1 MPVLLERYCFCVNC
15 VDQLVDSG
23 RVQISGHS
31 QCSAECSAPLCQAQ
45 ATRIEVQP
53 CTPTGKPSRY
63 VGDKQ
68 GTLRPLL
75 TNHDP
80 QQIGSRPL
88 FPASHARS
96 DRRTGRRAR
105 KIRGLTSNHCLLY
118 RRTVSN
124 TAFHRYLLVV
134 AGRSDSSSS
143 GTASLRMSIRHP
155 VNRAARRAF

>member
-45 ATRIEVQP
+45 ATRIQVQP
-53 CTPTGKPSRY
+53 CTSTVEPSQY

-68 GTLRPLL
+68 GTLRPLP

-88 FPASHARS
+88 FPASHTRS

-105 KIRGLTSNHCLLY
+105 KIRGLTSNHRLLY
-118 RRTVSN
+118 RRTVWN
-124 TAFHRYLLVV
+124 TAFHRYPFD
-134 AGRSDSSSS
+134 APERSDASST
-143 GTASLRMSIRHP
+143 GAASLRISIRQP

>member
-45 ATRIEVQP
+45 TTRIQVQP
-53 CTPTGKPSRY
+53 CTSTGESSRY
-63 VGDKQ
+63 VGDQ
-68 GTLRPLL
+68 RGTLRPLL

-88 FPASHARS
+88 FPAPHARS
-96 DRRTGRRAR
+96 DRRTGFHARR
-105 KIRGLTSNHCLLY
+105 IRGLTSNHCPLY
-118 RRTVSN
+118 RRTVSI
-124 TAFHRYLLVV
+124 TAFHRYPLDV
-134 AGRSDSSSS
+134 AGRSDASPT
-143 GTASLRMSIRHP
+143 GAASLRMSIRQP